1 MCVEVLRSR
10 RGHVTG
16 NWSYTR
22 AEFGRDRMPAWCNG
36 WLSITMPK
44 VGAELA
50 QVDTTLA
57 FLRNM
62 MCGYTVCPQVGLALY
77 GETGAPHGDSLVTGL
92 PSSSLSSTGSST

>member
-36 WLSITMPK
+36 WLSITTPK

-50 QVDTTLA
+50 QVGTTLA

-62 MCGYTVCPQVGLALY
+62 KY
-77 GETGAPHGDSLVTGL
+77 G
-92 PSSSLSSTGSST
+92 

>member
-1 MCVEVLRSR
+1 MLVCVEVLRSR

-36 WLSITMPK
+36 WLSITTPK

-50 QVDTTLA
+50 QVGTKQA
-57 FLRNM
+57 LRTRS
-62 MCGYTVCPQVGLALY
+62 CVLRIFYKEHKQ
-77 GETGAPHGDSLVTGL
+77 LVN
-92 PSSSLSSTGSST
+92 S